1 MKILFRAV
9 YKTIDFVSRAFNK
22 IIVAPMK
29 KAMFSKCGKNVIIGK
44 NGRFT
49 YKNIE
54 VGNNVSIGTDANF
67 MSTNA
72 KIIIGDHV
80 MFGPH
85 VFVITGGHR
94 TDLKGKY
101 MDEVLESEKN
111 DSDDQ
116 DVIFEGDNWIGAGAC
131 ILKGVIVGKGSVVA
145 AGAVVTHD
153 VPPYGIV
160 GGVPAKL
167 IKMRFEE

>member
-1 MKILFRAV
+1 MRAV
-9 YKTIDFVSRAFNK
+9 YKTIDFISRAFNK

-29 KAMFSKCGKNVIIGK
+29 KAMFLRCGKNVTIGK
-44 NGRFT
+44 NSRFT

-54 VGNNVSIGTDANF
+54 IGNNVSIGTDANF
-67 MSTNA
+67 MTADA

-94 TDLKGKY
+94 TDLKGRY
-101 MDEVLESEKN
+101 MDEITVSEKKP
-111 DSDDQ
+111 SDDQ
-116 DVIFEGDNWIGAGAC
+116 DVIFEGDNWIGANAC
-131 ILKGVIVGKGSVVA
+131 ILKGVTVGKGAVVA
-145 AGAVVTHD
+145 AGAVVTND
-153 VPPYGIV
+153 VPQNSIV